1 MSTPSTTLARLDKV
15 KAEMQKTNLTELVNH
30 DYIKHQ
36 LGLHYGNDGAKKIEQ
51 FKANYLVLMS
61 DPTVAK
67 NLENADKFSILNSL
81 LCLTKDGLSINPM
94 DKEAAIVNYGGK
106 AVAIPMVKGKIKK
119 MQQNGVIDRIQYLEV
134 VYEGERCVNKNGVWE
149 HEVNIGLTGKEKKQ
163 GVLLMVLMPDRTV
176 KSKFVRAFEIAKR
189 KEKSK
194 MAAMWTQ
201 WEEEMWKKTAI
212 NMFEKEIGSKPLF
225 HFVDERNE
233 DFDQGPT
240 EDIASEEVSQPEE
253 EVQEAEV
260 VRQDPLLIKN
270 LDELIA
276 ENLLTETELSKLS
289 SKKHELNDE
298 QLSSWIRALTN
309 RKEIRGSRPQPQE
322 NQPPI

>member
-15 KAEMQKTNLTELVNH
+15 KAEMQKTNLSELVNH

-36 LGLHYGNDGAKKIEQ
+36 LGLHYGNDASKKIEQ

-67 NLENADKFSILNSL
+67 NLESADKFSILNSL

-106 AVAIPMVKGKIKK
+106 AVAVPMVKGKIKK

-134 VYEGERCVNKNGVWE
+134 VYEGDNVSNKNGVWN
-149 HEVNIGLTGKEKKQ
+149 HEININLTGKEKKL

-176 KSKFVRAFEIAKR
+176 KSKFVRPFEIAKR

-225 HFVDERNE
+225 QFVEQE
-233 DFDQGPT
+233 
-240 EDIASEEVSQPEE
+240 ESEETQDAGFSNVETEE
-253 EVQEAEV
+253 EAQEAQGVEEIKQDAIL
-260 VRQDPLLIKN
+260 RQN
-270 LDELIA
+270 LDDLIA
-276 ENLLTETELSKLS
+276 DGLLAENEKAKLESLIDGLSDEGLSKWITA
-289 SKKHELNDE
+289 LN
-298 QLSSWIRALTN
+298 A
-309 RKEIRGSRPQPQE
+309 RKEIRDAKPKE
-322 NQPPI
+322 DEPPI